1 MLNRVGGG
9 RTRENL
15 EGLGGDSCT
24 GGSPEM
30 GNPKGIKGRSF
41 LRIGEILLGDKVCWR
56 DVGAEVGFSRNFR
69 APGVVAWCL
78 EAFRKENALRGHQ
91 GLRSSG
97 IWRC

>member
-1 MLNRVGGG
+1 
-9 RTRENL
+9 
-15 EGLGGDSCT
+15 
-24 GGSPEM
+24 M

-41 LRIGEILLGDKVCWR
+41 LRIGEILLGNKVHWR

-97 IWRC
+97 IWMF